1 MKTYLSV
8 VLAVLMTCMTA
19 HAAVN
24 IDRTRLVFNERDKA
38 ISLKIENESKK
49 LPYLAYAWVTDSQ
62 GQKNDDFFIAL
73 PPIQRL
79 EPGAMSQVR
88 IMKQNT
94 ARLPQDRESLFYF
107 DLREIPPQPD
117 LQGKNSAVMQLA
129 MQSRIKLFYRPVA
142 LQTEN
147 IQDQAI
153 KLKVTQNGNWLTI
166 NNPTPYH
173 ITIAWMGQEGQTLN
187 GFKGDMVAPFD
198 SISVKATGSTRY
210 LLGYLDDYG
219 AMRTLVV
226 SCPSSTCSLSEYK
239 VKKP

>member
-38 ISLKIENESKK
+38 VSLKIENESKK

-117 LQGKNSAVMQLA
+117 LQGKKQRRNAARHAESHQTVL
-129 MQSRIKLFYRPVA
+129 SPGRSTDRKYPGPGN
-142 LQTEN
+142 QTE
-147 IQDQAI
+147 
-153 KLKVTQNGNWLTI
+153 G
-166 NNPTPYH
+166 H
-173 ITIAWMGQEGQTLN
+173 
-187 GFKGDMVAPFD
+187 
-198 SISVKATGSTRY
+198 
-210 LLGYLDDYG
+210 
-219 AMRTLVV
+219 
-226 SCPSSTCSLSEYK
+226 SEW
-239 VKKP
+239 